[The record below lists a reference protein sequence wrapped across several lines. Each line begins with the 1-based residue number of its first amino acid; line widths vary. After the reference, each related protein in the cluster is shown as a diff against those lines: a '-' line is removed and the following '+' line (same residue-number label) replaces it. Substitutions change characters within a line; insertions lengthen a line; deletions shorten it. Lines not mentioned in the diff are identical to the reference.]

1 MLKCLL
7 KKIKMKITLKLKI
20 HFSFY
25 NNCLL
30 QKFENYL
37 IAKSLQ
43 DLKKRSKGWI
53 NRVQMDNS
61 NIHMIYV
68 LLDGV
73 GDLPHPDLDGK
84 TPLEAANTPT
94 LDKIASNGTIG
105 EVISVGKGIAP
116 ESDIAVFNM
125 LGYKFEHA
133 DYAGRGVI
141 EAIGVGIDFKDGD
154 LALRGNYSTL
164 DENEVITDRRA
175 GRHIEK
181 EDADGIAKELEE
193 KIQFSIPD
201 TKIVVAPTIGHRV
214 TVRIRA
220 PSKKLSSRITNT
232 DPAYSNIGGMG
243 VAKAVGDFLKV
254 EKCLPLEDV
263 EDAKITSNLVNEF
276 SEQSINIM
284 KNSDINKKRKEQN
297 KKQLSCILLR
307 DAGNKYPDVPPIN
320 EKHEMKFSCIV
331 DMPVELGISEVL
343 KMKAFEAGGLTDY
356 EEKAKVA
363 AKAMETHNAIY
374 VHLKGPDEFGH
385 DGDAI
390 GKMKNIEEIDQR
402 FFKTLVENIDSSN
415 VAIII
420 SADHSTPCIN
430 KGHSDDP
437 VPVVVSADFIKNDG
451 TTRMT
456 EEQAKKG
463 SIGLLQGA
471 EVVTK
476 SLELIRSQI
485 KPNH

>member
-1 MLKCLL
+1 M
-7 KKIKMKITLKLKI
+7 
-20 HFSFY
+20 
-25 NNCLL
+25 
-30 QKFENYL
+30 
-37 IAKSLQ
+37 
-43 DLKKRSKGWI
+43 I
-53 NRVQMDNS
+53 NSDVH
-61 NIHMIYV
+61 IIYV

-94 LDKIASNGTIG
+94 LDKIASNGVIG

-125 LGYKFEHA
+125 LGYKFNHA
-133 DYAGRGVI
+133 EYAGRGVI
-141 EAIGVGIDFKDGD
+141 EAIGIGIDFKDGD
-154 LALRGNYSTL
+154 LALRGNFSTL
-164 DENEVITDRRA
+164 NKEDVIIDRRA
-175 GRHIEK
+175 GRQIEK
-181 EDADGIAKELEE
+181 EDADGIAREIE
-193 KIQFSIPD
+193 
-201 TKIVVAPTIGHRV
+201 TKIKFSNPNTSVVVSPTIGHRV
-214 TVRIRA
+214 TIRIRTD
-220 PSKKLSSRITNT
+220 SQKLSSKISNT

-243 VAKAVGDFLKV
+243 VAKAVGDFLKI
-254 EKCLPLEDV
+254 EKCLPIEDTN
-263 EDAKITSNLVNEF
+263 DSKFTANLVNEF
-276 SEQSINIM
+276 SEQAIKIM
-284 KNSDINKKRKEQN
+284 KESDINKKRKEQN

-320 EKHEMKFSCIV
+320 EKHAMQFSCIV
-331 DMPVELGISEVL
+331 DMPVELGIAEVL
-343 KMKAFEAGGLTDY
+343 KMKTFEAGGLTDY
-356 EEKAKVA
+356 EEKARVA
-363 AKAMETHNAIY
+363 AKAMETQNSIY

-402 FFKTLVENIDSSN
+402 FFKTLIENIDSSK
-415 VAIII
+415 VAIVI

-437 VPVVVSADFIKNDG
+437 VPVVVSGNFIKNDG

-471 EVVTK
+471 EVVSK
-476 SLELIRSQI
+476 SIEIIKSQI
-485 KPNH
+485 

>member
-1 MLKCLL
+1 
-7 KKIKMKITLKLKI
+7 
-20 HFSFY
+20 
-25 NNCLL
+25 
-30 QKFENYL
+30 
-37 IAKSLQ
+37 
-43 DLKKRSKGWI
+43 
-53 NRVQMDNS
+53 MDNS
-61 NIHMIYV
+61 DIHMIYV

-84 TPLEAANTPT
+84 TPLEAANTPI
-94 LDKIASNGTIG
+94 LDKIASNGSIG

-164 DENEVITDRRA
+164 NQEEVITDRRA

-193 KIQFSIPD
+193 KINFSIPD

-220 PSKKLSSRITNT
+220 SSKKLSSRITNT

-243 VAKAVGDFLKV
+243 VAKAVGDYLKI
-254 EKCLPLEDV
+254 EKCLPLE
-263 EDAKITSNLVNEF
+263 EDENSKITADLVNEF
-276 SEQSINIM
+276 SEQSIKIM
-284 KNSDINKKRKEQN
+284 KESEINKKREKQN

-307 DAGNKYPDVPPIN
+307 DAGNKYPDVSPIN
-320 EKHEMKFSCIV
+320 EKHKMKFSCIV

-343 KMKAFEAGGLTDY
+343 KMEAFKAGGLTDY

-363 AKAMETHNAIY
+363 AKSMETQNAIY

-402 FFKTLVENIDSSN
+402 FFKTLVENIDSN
-415 VAIII
+415 KVAIII

-456 EEQAKKG
+456 EQQAKKG
-463 SIGLLQGA
+463 SIGLLQGS

>member
-1 MLKCLL
+1 MTGDILD
-7 KKIKMKITLKLKI
+7 
-20 HFSFY
+20 
-25 NNCLL
+25 N
-30 QKFENYL
+30 
-37 IAKSLQ
+37 Q
-43 DLKKRSKGWI
+43 D
-53 NRVQMDNS
+53 V
-61 NIHMIYV
+61 HMIYV

-84 TPLEAANTPT
+84 TPLQAANTPT
-94 LDKIASNGTIG
+94 LDKIASNGVIG

-125 LGYKFEHA
+125 LGYKFSHT

-141 EAIGVGIDFKDGD
+141 EAIGIGIDFEDGD

-164 DENEVITDRRA
+164 DEKGVIIDRRA

-181 EDADGIAKELEE
+181 KDADGIADEIKE
-193 KIQFSIPD
+193 KIKFSHPD
-201 TKIVVAPTIGHRV
+201 TTVVVSPTIGHRV
-214 TVRIRA
+214 TVRIRVN
-220 PSKKLSSRITNT
+220 SQKLSSKITNT

-243 VAKAVGDFLKV
+243 VAKAVGDFLKI
-254 EKCLPLEDV
+254 EKCLPLEETD
-263 EDAKITSNLVNEF
+263 DSKFTANLINEF
-276 SEQSINIM
+276 SEQTINIM
-284 KNSDINKKRKEQN
+284 SNSRINKKRQEQN

-307 DAGNKYPDVPPIN
+307 DAGNKYPNVTPIN
-320 EKHEMKFSCIV
+320 EKYGMNFSCIV
-331 DMPVELGISEVL
+331 DMPVELGIAEVL
-343 KMKAFEAGGLTDY
+343 KMKTFEAGGLTDY
-356 EEKAKVA
+356 EEKARVA
-363 AKAMETHNAIY
+363 ARAMQTQNAIY

-385 DGDAI
+385 DGDAV

-402 FFKTLVENIDSSN
+402 FFKTLVENIDSSK

-437 VPVVVSADFIKNDG
+437 VPVLVSGDFIKNDG

-471 EVVTK
+471 KVVAK
-476 SLELIRSQI
+476 ALELIKSQ
-485 KPNH
+485 K